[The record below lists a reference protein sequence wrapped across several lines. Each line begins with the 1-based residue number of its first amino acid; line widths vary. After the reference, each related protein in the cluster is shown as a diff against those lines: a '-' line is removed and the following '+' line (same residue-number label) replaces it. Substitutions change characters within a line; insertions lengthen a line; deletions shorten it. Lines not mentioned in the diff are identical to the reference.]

1 MARYTVTVAAG
12 ERRASLL
19 VVLSPSQ
26 LCSALRDRV
35 KSRLPD
41 LGLTA
46 AKGAHIT
53 LHLNTEDGPML
64 DVEDLLSDVLPNAE
78 ETVYAVV
85 HVSCQ
90 EMLTFGRH

>member
-1 MARYTVTVAAG
+1 MARYTVKVAAG

-26 LCSALRDRV
+26 LCSALHDRIA
-35 KSRLPD
+35 SRLPA

-46 AKGAHIT
+46 VEAAQVT

-85 HVSCQ
+85 HVSPQ
-90 EMLTFGRH
+90 